1 MQQRKN
7 SAAATAELNKTN
19 FAYKNTRLIA
29 ATQGLNSR
37 LRTFAARIFQDS
49 QHSLTSPL
57 NFPKA
62 LSFLLFLGN
71 VFDKNT
77 AGKLVYQAKRA
88 GDLGLVSPANATV
101 VLLFFPQR
109 CRSETFDKKRQ
120 KLLFLLFLAVFLV
133 TEVQQNAKSPK
144 K

>member
-1 MQQRKN
+1 M
-7 SAAATAELNKTN
+7 
-19 FAYKNTRLIA
+19 
-29 ATQGLNSR
+29 
-37 LRTFAARIFQDS
+37 
-49 QHSLTSPL
+49 
-57 NFPKA
+57 
-62 LSFLLFLGN
+62 
-71 VFDKNT
+71 FDKNT

-101 VLLFFPQR
+101 VFVVFSTKVQVR
-109 CRSETFDKKRQ
+109 DFRQKRQ

>member
-101 VLLFFPQR
+101 VFVVFSTKVQVR
-109 CRSETFDKKRQ
+109 DFRQ
-120 KLLFLLFLAVFLV
+120 KTAEIVVLLFLAVFLV